1 MTYQEFCN
9 KCDDLGIDKPT
20 FTEYTGKIVPVYNYH
35 PVFDGMDAEDK
46 CVQMFAVGGLGI
58 FAAMRDDADYGAA
71 LESDLLEALYK
82 LEEAQKA
89 YREAGERLARWA
101 LKTKKDW
108 RCA

>member
-20 FTEYTGKIVPVYNYH
+20 FTEYTGKIVPVYNY
-35 PVFDGMDAEDK
+35 
-46 CVQMFAVGGLGI
+46 QMCAVGGLGI